1 MIDLTCSAPFQEE
14 ALLRIEDARI
24 HYRVSA
30 GWLRSGLLKAVN
42 GVSLSIQRGQCL
54 GLVGESGCGKSSLA
68 QAIVGT
74 TRLESGRILLEGEP
88 LTRCGRRERLRRAR
102 KVQMVWQDPFAS
114 LNPRRS
120 VMEQLEAPLKLH
132 GFSDRRDRVMAMMAR
147 VGLRPDAAQRLPHEF
162 SGGQRQRIAIAR
174 ALIAEPKLVVCDEPL
189 SALDVS
195 IRAQIINLLLD
206 LQRELGLSL
215 LMISHDL
222 AVVEH
227 MCDRVAVMYLG
238 RIVEEGDWREIFE
251 HTAHPYTRSLI
262 GAVAEPLAAGTAID
276 RLSGEPPSPFSP
288 PSGCAFHPRCPCAAP
303 SCRVGGNPDPVQL
316 SSAHWARCGLI
327 KEM

>member
-1 MIDLTCSAPFQEE
+1 MVDLLSSSRNDE
-14 ALLRIEDARI
+14 LLRIEDARI
-24 HYRVSA
+24 HYRVPR
-30 GWLRSGLLKAVN
+30 GWLRSGLLKAVD
-42 GVSLSIQRGQCL
+42 GVSLSILPGQCV

-68 QAIVGT
+68 QAIVGI

-88 LTRCGRRERLRRAR
+88 LTKCGRGERLRRAR

-120 VMEQLEAPLKLH
+120 IAAQLEAPLRLH
-132 GFSDRRDRVMAMMAR
+132 GFSDRRDRVMAMIAR
-147 VGLRPDAAQRLPHEF
+147 VGLRPDAAHRLPHEF

-195 IRAQIINLLLD
+195 IRAQIINLLLE
-206 LQRELGLSL
+206 LQHDLGLSL

-251 HTAHPYTRSLI
+251 HSAHPYTRSLI
-262 GAVAEPLAAGTAID
+262 DAVAEPLVAGAAVN
-276 RLSGEPPSPFSP
+276 RLTGEPPSPFTP
-288 PSGCAFHPRCPCAAP
+288 PAGCAFHPRCPHPTP
-303 SCRVGGNPDPVQL
+303 SCRVGENPELLRV
-316 SSAHWARCGLI
+316 SGAHWARCPLI
-327 KEM
+327 KEI